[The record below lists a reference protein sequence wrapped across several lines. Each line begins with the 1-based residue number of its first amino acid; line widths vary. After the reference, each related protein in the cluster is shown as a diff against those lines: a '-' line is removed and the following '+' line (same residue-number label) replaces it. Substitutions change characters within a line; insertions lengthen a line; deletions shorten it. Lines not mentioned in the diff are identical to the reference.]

1 MLVNGRYVSIDGIHR
16 PFVKASVLSP
26 SGVWMDIPFLVD
38 TGADATFLDYSCIAY
53 LGIDVSSLP
62 TKDDAGGVAGTL
74 SYYEFPAQLR
84 LEGETNEAKIFSGN
98 IGILTAPEIS
108 DTPVLGRDVLDHFAA
123 IFDRRQDRILLVAEP
138 DGYRL
143 LRAS

>member
-1 MLVNGRYVSIDGIHR
+1 MIVNGRYVSIDGIYR

-26 SGVWMDIPFLVD
+26 SGVWMDVPFLVD

-74 SYYEFPAQLR
+74 AYYEFPAQLR
-84 LEGETNEAKIFSGN
+84 LEGEPNEAKIFFGN
-98 IGILTAPEIS
+98 IGILTLPEAF

-123 IFDRRQDRILLVAEP
+123 IFDRRKDRILLVAEP
-138 DGYRL
+138 DGYRV